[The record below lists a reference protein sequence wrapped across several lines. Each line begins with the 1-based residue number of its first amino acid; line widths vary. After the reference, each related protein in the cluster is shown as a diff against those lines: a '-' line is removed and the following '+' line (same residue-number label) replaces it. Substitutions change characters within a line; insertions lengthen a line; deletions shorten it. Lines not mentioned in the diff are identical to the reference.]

1 MRYKIADLVVDM
13 DVKYPR
19 LTSQCKK
26 YKYDGDLKTNMKIRF
41 RDGLFDEHAP
51 QFPEIGADG
60 LEYLWTGAEFYNLLI
75 QFGGMMLHSSCVV
88 YKDRAYLFSA
98 PCGTGKSTHT
108 QLWLK
113 QFPGSYILNDDKPA
127 IRIMPDGIYAY
138 GTPFSGKTDLSVDK
152 GVKIGG
158 ICILARGE
166 KNSISRVSTD
176 EALTVILNQTIRP
189 NKEDGM
195 DKLLKILDRVLSRV
209 PVYRL
214 YCNMEPVA
222 AEVSYNGMKDETEE
236 M

>member
-1 MRYKIADLVVDM
+1 
-13 DVKYPR
+13 
-19 LTSQCKK
+19 
-26 YKYDGDLKTNMKIRF
+26 
-41 RDGLFDEHAP
+41 
-51 QFPEIGADG
+51 
-60 LEYLWTGAEFYNLLI
+60 
-75 QFGGMMLHSSCVV
+75 
-88 YKDRAYLFSA
+88 
-98 PCGTGKSTHT
+98 
-108 QLWLK
+108 
-113 QFPGSYILNDDKPA
+113 
-127 IRIMPDGIYAY
+127 MPDGIYAY

-214 YCNMEPVA
+214 YCNMEPEA
-222 AEVSYNGMKDETEE
+222 AEVSYNVMKDETEE